1 MHTKKRMPVH
11 AFMRTGFIF
20 SHLHISYRCRYKISM
35 TKSDYDRVQRKFE
48 VKLMGTLSEGAKNAV
63 DVCMGVKPGEHVLI
77 VTDKCTITIG
87 DALRRAAEKVTSYV
101 EMYVLEDYGI
111 RPMRSLPEEIEK
123 AIPKANVTFWAAESR
138 EGELYTIRRPFM
150 KIALKYAR
158 HGHMPSIKR
167 RLMEEG
173 MCSDYEQIAKVT
185 EKLYRVVRDAERI
198 DVRNPSGTKLRVKFN
213 PEWKWVKSDGI
224 FHEKGKWGNLPDGE
238 LFTAAAESNGHV
250 VIDELGD
257 WFSDKYG
264 CLTKPENNSST
275 PVHIDIGNSRAKLE
289 TLECD
294 NSRLKKQLIEYL
306 RTDENSD
313 RVGEFALP
321 TNVELM
327 AKPLIGNLL
336 QDEKARVHLAFG
348 NPYPD
353 ETGANWKS
361 KTHVDGLMKECSVW
375 VDSKKI
381 MEADKYLI

>member
-1 MHTKKRMPVH
+1 
-11 AFMRTGFIF
+11 
-20 SHLHISYRCRYKISM
+20 
-35 TKSDYDRVQRKFE
+35 
-48 VKLMGTLSEGAKNAV
+48 
-63 DVCMGVKPGEHVLI
+63 
-77 VTDKCTITIG
+77 
-87 DALRRAAEKVTSYV
+87 
-101 EMYVLEDYGI
+101 MYVLEDYGT
-111 RPMRSLPEEIEK
+111 RPMRSLPKEIEE
-123 AIPKANVTFWAAESR
+123 AIPKADVTFWATESR
-138 EGELYTIRRPFM
+138 EEELYTVRRPFM

-173 MCSDYEQIAKVT
+173 MCSDYEQIAKIT
-185 EKLYRVVRDAERI
+185 EKLYGVVRDAETI

-238 LFTAAAESNGHV
+238 LFTAVAESNGHV

-264 CLTKPENNSST
+264 CLTKPESNSNT
-275 PVHIDIGNSRAKLE
+275 PVYIDIGNSRVNLE
-289 TLECD
+289 TLECG
-294 NSRLKKQLIEYL
+294 NSVLKKQLIEYL
-306 RTDENSD
+306 KTDENSD

-327 AKPLIGNLL
+327 TKPLIGNLL

-353 ETGANWKS
+353 ETGADWES
-361 KTHVDGLMKECSVW
+361 KTHIDGLMKKCSVW